1 MRGLQAFIDQEDCFK
16 EPSLISLLFH
26 DFIVQGEIMRPFIIC
41 HMMTSI
47 DGKIMEDHW
56 TAPYDGSK
64 NDETTIS
71 YYNLSDSF
79 KCDAEMLGRVTVHRH
94 HAKQEFK
101 DPIPVIAIDPQP
113 FIGKRD
119 TKRLCIV
126 VDRHGR
132 IKYEGDRICGENII
146 VVLAKKISQAYLE
159 HLRALRI
166 SYVFAGEDG
175 NDLVEA
181 MESLGRFFNIKR
193 IVLQGGGTINGAFL
207 ENGLIDELSVMI
219 YPGIDG
225 RKGAPSLFDW
235 SPRTDNSS
243 TGGKVSVIGNPAS
256 GQSLELLEVKN
267 AGQGVIA
274 LRYKIHREK
283 NRKQ

>member
-1 MRGLQAFIDQEDCFK
+1 
-16 EPSLISLLFH
+16 
-26 DFIVQGEIMRPFIIC
+26 MRPFIIC

-47 DGKIMEDHW
+47 DGKIVEDHW
-56 TAPYDGSK
+56 TAPYDGTE

-71 YYNLSDSF
+71 YYDLSDSF

-101 DPIPVIAIDPQP
+101 DPIPVIAINPQP
-113 FIGKRD
+113 FIGKRE

-132 IKYEGDRICGENII
+132 IKYEGDKICGENII
-146 VVLAKKISQAYLE
+146 VVLGKKISQAYLE
-159 HLRALRI
+159 HLRSLEI

-243 TGGKVSVIGNPAS
+243 TGGTVLVKGNPAV

-283 NRKQ
+283 IANNRH

>member
-1 MRGLQAFIDQEDCFK
+1 
-16 EPSLISLLFH
+16 
-26 DFIVQGEIMRPFIIC
+26 MRPFIIC

-47 DGKIMEDHW
+47 DGKIVEDHW
-56 TAPYDGSK
+56 SEPYDGSK

-71 YYNLSDSF
+71 YYDLSDSF
-79 KCDAEMLGRVTVHRH
+79 KCDAEMLGRVTVQRH
-94 HAKQEFK
+94 FAKQEFNA
-101 DPIPVIAIDPQP
+101 PHPVRVIDPQP
-113 FIGKRD
+113 FIGKRE

-132 IKYEGDRICGENII
+132 IKYEGDKICGENII
-146 VVLAKKISQAYLE
+146 VVLGKKISQAYLE
-159 HLRALRI
+159 HLRSLGI

-181 MESLGRFFNIKR
+181 MESLGRFFNMKR

-207 ENGLIDELSVMI
+207 ENGLINELSVMI

-225 RKGAPSLFDW
+225 RKAAPSLFDW
-235 SPRTDNSS
+235 SPRTDNSA
-243 TGGKVSVIGNPAS
+243 TGEKVLATENPAA
-256 GQSLELLEVKN
+256 GQSLELLEAKN

-274 LRYKIHREK
+274 LRYKIHHEK